1 MGMFLG
7 LQNYQL
13 DLVVAK
19 RKLEI
24 EAQQQL
30 VGKRIRVFLKND
42 SGPDLDR
49 TICVGVVEFDLEF
62 HGGADYPSF
71 VLCEAG
77 SDLKICIH
85 KDTEITILD

>member
-1 MGMFLG
+1 MGIFLG

-30 VGKRIRVFLKND
+30 VGKRIRVFRKND
-42 SGPDLDR
+42 SGPDFDR
-49 TICVGVVEFDLEF
+49 TILVGRIELELEF
-62 HGGADYPSF
+62 VGGADYPEF
-71 VLCEAG
+71 VLCENG
-77 SDLKICIH
+77 TDKIRVH
-85 KDTEITILD
+85 RDTQITILD